1 MRRQAGTALPAA
13 QIAEL
18 AQSVDGAV
26 TARLGEALRRPDHWR
41 ELVDTLALARELD
54 PARPGRDL
62 LRALGELRSVL
73 FVVPGHQRDGD
84 RLWRE
89 SVAIAW
95 GAAAIA
101 SARRGSPG
109 TAGVAGLLHRAGD
122 MLVLQAISDIESEQS
137 RVFDAAVRAAL
148 IEQFEAPCGAE
159 IARRWKL
166 TAAIGAAMQGWR
178 RVPEA
183 RSPALEAQAVYF
195 ATLLQAHSQHAGI
208 SAPGLAHAAHQSVGL
223 TSREAAT
230 VEDQMAAAGDVA
242 ERVK

>member
-1 MRRQAGTALPAA
+1 MQRQAGTALPAA
-13 QIAEL
+13 RIAEL
-18 AQSVDGAV
+18 ARSVDAAV
-26 TARLGEALRRPDHWR
+26 AARLGDVLRRPEHWR
-41 ELVDTLALARELD
+41 ELIDTLALGRELD
-54 PARPGRDL
+54 PAKPGREL

-73 FVVPGHQRDGD
+73 FVVPGHQRDCD

-122 MLVLQAISDIESEQS
+122 LLALQAIADLESEQS
-137 RVFDAAVRAAL
+137 RVFEPALRVAL
-148 IEQFEAPCGAE
+148 IEQFEAPCGVE

-166 TAAIGAAMQGWR
+166 SAAISAAMQGWR

-195 ATLLQAHSQHAGI
+195 ATLLRAQSQHAGI
-208 SAPGLAHAAHQSVGL
+208 SAPGLAHAAHQAVGL
-223 TSREAAT
+223 TAREAAA
-230 VEDQMAAAGDVA
+230 VEDQMSAAGDVA